1 MTSAATRKIPVC
13 RLTRGAAVLVGSRW
27 WQVDRVE
34 DQRDGFVILVV
45 KRDDPAAVTTRY
57 SNIVLPAGAIVD
69 TCRNSGVP
77 RRAGGYSTVV

>member
-1 MTSAATRKIPVC
+1 MTSAATRKTPVR
-13 RLTRGAAVLVGSRW
+13 RLTRGAAVLVGGRW
-27 WQVDRVE
+27 WQVDCVE

-45 KRDDPAAVTTRY
+45 KRDDPATVTARY

-77 RRAGGYSTVV
+77 RRAGGW

>member
-1 MTSAATRKIPVC
+1 MTSAATRKTPVR
-13 RLTRGAAVLVGSRW
+13 RLTKGAAVLVGGRW
-27 WQVDRVE
+27 WQVDCVE

-45 KRDDPAAVTTRY
+45 KRDDPATVTAQY

-69 TCRNSGVP
+69 TCRGSGVP